1 MDAQRKSSMNARLL
15 ILVAASTFSL
25 APLPVLAQTPP
36 ACAAM
41 DASLTGEFTGWTSKT
56 DITAATA
63 SKALSKAELT
73 VGKAA
78 NVALPSTADVKYA
91 TQPEKP
97 GGSVS
102 HGGMVAFRIAEAG
115 TYRVALG
122 SGAWIDVLK
131 NGKAIESTA
140 HGHGPECSTIRKVVD
155 FPLTPGRY
163 VLQISANADAQIG
176 VMVARRP

>member
-1 MDAQRKSSMNARLL
+1 MSLMNARFLTF
-15 ILVAASTFSL
+15 IAASVCVL
-25 APLPVLAQTPP
+25 APLPALAQTPP
-36 ACAAM
+36 ACVATDTAI
-41 DASLTGEFTGWTSKT
+41 AGEFAGWTAKANVA
-56 DITAATA
+56 AATA

-102 HGGMVAFRIAEAG
+102 HGGMLAFRIAEAG
-115 TYRVALG
+115 TYRIGLS

-131 NGKAIESTA
+131 DGKAIESTA
-140 HGHGPECSTIRKVVD
+140 HGHGPDCSTIHKVVD

>member
-1 MDAQRKSSMNARLL
+1 MNARLL
-15 ILVAASTFSL
+15 IFVAASLL
-25 APLPVLAQTPP
+25 APLPALAQTPP

-41 DASLTGEFTGWTSKT
+41 DAAISGEFAGWTAKANL
-56 DITAATA
+56 AAAARTG
-63 SKALSKAELT
+63 ALSKAELT
-73 VGKAA
+73 IGKAA
-78 NVALPSTADVKYA
+78 NVALPSSADVKYV

-102 HGGMVAFRIAEAG
+102 HGGLLAFRIAEAG
-115 TYRVALG
+115 TYRIGLSSA
-122 SGAWIDVLK
+122 AWIDVLK
-131 NGKAIESTA
+131 NGKVVESTA
-140 HGHGPECSTIRKVVD
+140 HGHGPDCSTLRKVVD